1 MYAIMKKEIY
11 INIISILTIGILNYI
26 LLINNLTIKKIFNIQ
41 KNYQILIMF
50 ISLLI
55 SIIII
60 YIFKNI
66 LKIITKKEEL
76 ILIISYMILLI
87 ISLYFRKP
95 FDEFQIE
102 NKKYFIKWLSIIFTN
117 KIVFIN
123 IIGNIC
129 LFIPLGIIITN
140 YIDKIYILLLTTI
153 VIIISLET
161 IQYLTKRGI
170 FDYIDIILNYIGVI
184 IGIIL
189 NKVKKRKEVKI

>member
-1 MYAIMKKEIY
+1 MYVIMKKEIY
-11 INIISILTIGILNYI
+11 INIISILTLGIFNFI
-26 LLINNLTIKKIFNIQ
+26 LLINNQTIRKIFNI
-41 KNYQILIMF
+41 KNNYLILIMI

-55 SIIII
+55 SIVII

-66 LKIITKKEEL
+66 LKVITNQEKI
-76 ILIISYMILLI
+76 ILIISYIILLL

-95 FDEFQIE
+95 LNHLQIE
-102 NKKYFIKWLSIIFTN
+102 NKDYIIKWLSIIFKN

-129 LFIPLGIIITN
+129 LFIPLGIILTN
-140 YIDKIYILLLTTI
+140 YIDKIYILLLTSI

-161 IQYLTKRGI
+161 IQYLSKRGI

-184 IGIIL
+184 LGIIL
-189 NKVKKRKEVKI
+189 NKVKKEKR

>member
-189 NKVKKRKEVKI
+189 NKVKKEKR